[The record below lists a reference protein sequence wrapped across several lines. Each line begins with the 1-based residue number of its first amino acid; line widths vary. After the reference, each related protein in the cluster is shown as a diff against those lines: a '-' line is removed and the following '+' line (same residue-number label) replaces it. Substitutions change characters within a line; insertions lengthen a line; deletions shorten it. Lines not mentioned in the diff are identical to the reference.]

1 MLLFLDDDMLLSNPY
16 ILQTV
21 INASNYSVYGLSA
34 VRLWTKKDWYVQ
46 NKHLINKLLREQNFD
61 EYSRIIASDQPD
73 PQVRKKKIIDI
84 YLELTLEIL
93 AL

>member
-1 MLLFLDDDMLLSNPY
+1 MD
-16 ILQTV
+16 
-21 INASNYSVYGLSA
+21 
-34 VRLWTKKDWYVQ
+34 KKDWYVQ